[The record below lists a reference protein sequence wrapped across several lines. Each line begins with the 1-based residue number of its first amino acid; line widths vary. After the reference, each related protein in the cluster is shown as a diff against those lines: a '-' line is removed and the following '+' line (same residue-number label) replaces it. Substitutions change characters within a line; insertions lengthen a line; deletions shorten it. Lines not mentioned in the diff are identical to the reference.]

1 MSVRLSAL
9 GLGVVVLLATA
20 ALTFAANQQI
30 STTPRATPQLKAV
43 PATLVVPDVR
53 RQVYVFAKG
62 LLVDAGFAW
71 KVDGGVRGFSANT
84 VASQSP
90 LPGTRVLDN
99 GAPTIVLTLQ
109 RNGKYG
115 QKGTPEDASPY
126 TGTRILLASVASV
139 QALTPAV
146 KPAVKKKAVVAKPAA
161 AAKPKAKPA
170 AVVAKPKPAAKS
182 VQPRPPAFA
191 VAGAPKEPLDEIPL
205 TERAQR
211 LSAWLV
217 AHPKPTDANVK
228 HWLYQNAW
236 IVQGAK
242 FGWWH
247 GAAALRVLIA
257 ADSRAEAQWGIG
269 AKSRAVAKAAL
280 AEAEASSS

>member
-1 MSVRLSAL
+1 
-9 GLGVVVLLATA
+9 
-20 ALTFAANQQI
+20 
-30 STTPRATPQLKAV
+30 
-43 PATLVVPDVR
+43 
-53 RQVYVFAKG
+53 
-62 LLVDAGFAW
+62 
-71 KVDGGVRGFSANT
+71 
-84 VASQSP
+84 
-90 LPGTRVLDN
+90 
-99 GAPTIVLTLQ
+99 
-109 RNGKYG
+109 
-115 QKGTPEDASPY
+115 
-126 TGTRILLASVASV
+126 
-139 QALTPAV
+139 
-146 KPAVKKKAVVAKPAA
+146 VAKPAA
-161 AAKPKAKPA
+161 TKP
-170 AVVAKPKPAAKS
+170 KPKPAAK
-182 VQPRPPAFA
+182 VARARPPAFV